1 MPLPVFDSPAL
12 SRGRAIFIQRVFI
25 RAYAGREGKGCR
37 LMVDGEMVPALR
49 LTPLQRAEYMERV
62 FDAIDC
68 LPSLRREARE
78 AHHGGML
85 WAYCTTAIQ
94 ELEAA
99 DA

>member
-1 MPLPVFDSPAL
+1 MLPVFDNPAL
-12 SRGRAIFIQRVFI
+12 ARGRAIFIQRVFI

-49 LTPLQRAEYMERV
+49 LTPMQRAEYMEHV

-68 LPSLRREARE
+68 LPSLRREVRE

-85 WAYCTTAIQ
+85 YSYCQEAIA

-99 DA
+99 GS

>member
-12 SRGRAIFIQRVFI
+12 ARGRSIFIQRVFI
-25 RAYAGREGKGCR
+25 RAYGGREGKGCKV
-37 LMVDGEMVPALR
+37 LFDGEMVPALH
-49 LTPLQRAEYMERV
+49 LTPMQRAKYLERV

-85 WAYCTTAIQ
+85 WAYCQEAIQ

>member
-1 MPLPVFDSPAL
+1 MLPVFDNPAL
-12 SRGRAIFIQRVFI
+12 ARGRAIFIQRVFI
-25 RAYAGREGKGCR
+25 RAYGGREGKGCR
-37 LMVDGEMVPALR
+37 LMIDGEMVPALK
-49 LTPLQRAEYMERV
+49 LSPIQRAEYMEHV

-85 WAYCTTAIQ
+85 WAYCTNAIS

-99 DA
+99 GS

>member
-1 MPLPVFDSPAL
+1 MLPVFDNPAL
-12 SRGRAIFIQRVFI
+12 ARGRAIFIQRVFI
-25 RAYAGREGKGCR
+25 RAYGGREGKGCH

-49 LTPLQRAEYMERV
+49 LTPIQRAEYLERV

-78 AHHGGML
+78 AHRGGML
-85 WAYCTTAIQ
+85 YSYCQEAIA

-99 DA
+99 GS

>member
-1 MPLPVFDSPAL
+1 MSLPVYDDAAL
-12 SRGRAIFIQRVFI
+12 ARGRSIFIQRVFI

-49 LTPLQRAEYMERV
+49 LSPIQRAEYMEHV
-62 FDAIDC
+62 FDCIDC

-85 WAYCTTAIQ
+85 WAYCQEAIQ
-94 ELEAA
+94 ELETA